1 MGVTVGANGLSI
13 VHKGSGGEANATL
26 PDVCLTTVGKPVVP
40 IPYGNNAKSADLAGG
55 TTTISMDGGNS
66 VAIKGSTFSKST
78 GDAGGDKKG
87 VASGTIEAEAKF
99 ISASPTVKF
108 EGKGVCRLSDQ
119 MTMNKANTMCLGG
132 AQNPSVSVTE
142 EQEGTYTLDIEC
154 RYPDGEPLANAKFK
168 VFDGNNAE
176 IGSGVLDSNGRSS
189 VSSLPPGECY
199 VVYEEDS
206 RKYEAKT
213 SRGLNGHKYEWSD
226 DELFAHCAKEK
237 LPFWEPR
244 SVDSVRSTWGV
255 FDENLGSDKDFISML
270 ATEVRAHF
278 EYELTE
284 KEANDISQN
293 IALLFG
299 TNDDYSVVAN
309 ELIAQVAPIIDK
321 NGVTLNLLHSIHE
334 DESHNNILA
343 LLRQQGYGDSEKY
356 LKELNWSN
364 WTKLISGQL
373 DTILSKVVQRF
384 DTLSKYASM
393 KGYQVAYETLQ
404 VQAKSAN
411 EVKAKLPDITAS
423 GMEKLQEKSSK
434 LISNG
439 AKPKVVNNF
448 SNGQTTQSE
457 KVSDVVHAERTLP
470 VPFALELCYDD
481 KEKTP
486 VSNVPYKLTYSS
498 GEVFEG
504 LLNGKGVA
512 SVYGVPQHEVPKIE
526 FGDPDKAAKAE
537 ADRPAQ
543 LDVLKEEI
551 KKYADYLVK
560 ETIAYNATQPS
571 PQKELLE
578 ELKAQ
583 TEEELNELRARK
595 AELDS
600 ASATEYVWEMAKS
613 SIEGVG
619 DGVTN
624 YVPDFGE
631 IGDYLDALDIDLSV
645 LIYAVTTGDI
655 DELEEALK
663 RVDRGALYL
672 QEATE
677 AMERL
682 LLIISDQEIREYLLT
697 IPQLYLEA
705 LPADEAVKYS
715 LSLAT
720 QKGIDG
726 AIVVGGTAA
735 GTAAGGVGGPAMAV
749 LLTGATTARSAG
761 KAAEPLVKAMNNLV
775 AGKKHSKNNHK
786 EKPEDDETK
795 LERGKCSL
803 CGKPIRPI
811 AKNRGKKKSKKT
823 ADEGDEYCSAEK
835 GYQGELY
842 EKGHPNYGYTKRGGN
857 FENATTE
864 ERKHNPWKFLGY
876 GSQYNHPWY
885 RLVYDK
891 QNGSYTRPR
900 HIKGTEAYGKSAPSG
915 ILAAHHIIT
924 VNEMKKNH
932 FLFEFLPQ
940 VGYDL
945 NEKHNITVLP
955 MLPEL
960 GCDLGVQIHNSNHPG
975 PYTEFVSAQ
984 LRKLEVKIKVGKA
997 CTGDQNTLHKLVE
1010 EISEEIIELMNENDG
1025 GKRPTRGI
1033 ISRPEKWGDDYLSG
1047 NKGCRNQLKESEK
1060 LNTHGSCIHRLSGT
1074 SHDLRDISGNVAP
1087 LPRVNKTKIGK

>member
-26 PDVCLTTVGKPVVP
+26 PDVCLTKVGKPIVP

-142 EQEGTYTLDIEC
+142 DQEGTYTLDIEC

-213 SRGLNGHKYEWSD
+213 SRGLNGHKCEWSD
-226 DELFAHCAKEK
+226 DALFAHCAKEK

-244 SVDSVRSTWGV
+244 SIDSVRSTWGV
-255 FDENLGSDKDFISML
+255 FDENLGSDKDFISLL

-299 TNDDYSVVAN
+299 ANDDYSAVAN
-309 ELIAQVAPIIDK
+309 ELIAQVAPVIDK
-321 NGVTLNLLHSIHE
+321 NGVTLNLIHCIHE

-356 LKELNWSN
+356 LKDLNWSD
-364 WTKLISGQL
+364 WTKSISGQL

-448 SNGQTTQSE
+448 SNGQTTQSG

-470 VPFALELCYDD
+470 VPFALALCYDD

-595 AELDS
+595 AELDN
-600 ASATEYVWEMAKS
+600 ASTTEYVWELAKS

-645 LIYAVTTGDI
+645 LIYAITTGDI

-663 RVDRGALYL
+663 KVDRGALYL

-726 AIVVGGTAA
+726 AIVIGGTAA

-749 LLTGATTARSAG
+749 LLTGAATARSSG
-761 KAAEPLVKAMNNLV
+761 KVIERLVKVLNDVV

-786 EKPEDDETK
+786 EKPEDDETELDKTCPICRDSKCKNRKRLKKGKGQNKKGGYLDAMEKAYRNKGKSYPEGHDWYVGAGSLEVHHVIPLEAVSDKRFKK
-795 LERGKCSL
+795 LFDNFSYDINQTHNLVALPGIMELACELGVQRHQGNHAQGMALSENEAVLNRLEDHEKNARHENIKSFNRKL
-803 CGKPIRPI
+803 FKNNKIQGNELRYPKA
-811 AKNRGKKKSKKT
+811 AKNQVLDLKDRV
-823 ADEGDEYCSAEK
+823 EK
-835 GYQGELY
+835 GLLCKYAD
-842 EKGHPNYGYTKRGGN
+842 NTKKVN
-857 FENATTE
+857 MMFE
-864 ERKHNPWKFLGY
+864 R
-876 GSQYNHPWY
+876 
-885 RLVYDK
+885 
-891 QNGSYTRPR
+891 
-900 HIKGTEAYGKSAPSG
+900 
-915 ILAAHHIIT
+915 
-924 VNEMKKNH
+924 EMKKH
-932 FLFEFLPQ
+932 SKKIL
-940 VGYDL
+940 GYIQDFTWTIAYDGRDYRQGGPGCSNVSTIKQKRKGL
-945 NEKHNITVLP
+945 QRANFCEARDHGFG
-955 MLPEL
+955 L
-960 GCDLGVQIHNSNHPG
+960 GRFNGTLKLG
-975 PYTEFVSAQ
+975 
-984 LRKLEVKIKVGKA
+984 K
-997 CTGDQNTLHKLVE
+997 
-1010 EISEEIIELMNENDG
+1010 
-1025 GKRPTRGI
+1025 
-1033 ISRPEKWGDDYLSG
+1033 
-1047 NKGCRNQLKESEK
+1047 
-1060 LNTHGSCIHRLSGT
+1060 
-1074 SHDLRDISGNVAP
+1074 
-1087 LPRVNKTKIGK
+1087 

>member
-1 MGVTVGANGLSI
+1 
-13 VHKGSGGEANATL
+13 
-26 PDVCLTTVGKPVVP
+26 
-40 IPYGNNAKSADLAGG
+40 
-55 TTTISMDGGNS
+55 MDGGSS
-66 VAIKGSTFSKST
+66 VAVKGSTFSKST

-119 MTMNKANTMCLGG
+119 MTMNKANTMCLSG

-142 EQEGTYTLDIEC
+142 EQEGTYTLYIEC

-356 LKELNWSN
+356 LKELNWN
-364 WTKLISGQL
+364 DWTKLVSGQL
-373 DTILSKVVQRF
+373 DTILSKVAQRF
-384 DTLSKYASM
+384 DALSKYASM
-393 KGYQVAYETLQ
+393 KGYQVAYDTLQ

-486 VSNVPYKLTYSS
+486 VSNVPYRLTYSS

-537 ADRPAQ
+537 AGRPAQ

-600 ASATEYVWEMAKS
+600 ASTTEYLWEMAKS

-645 LIYAVTTGDI
+645 LIYAITTGDI

-697 IPQLYLEA
+697 IPQLYLDA

-735 GTAAGGVGGPAMAV
+735 GTAAGGVPAMAV
-749 LLTGATTARSAG
+749 LLTGATTARSSG
-761 KAAEPLVKAMNNLV
+761 KVIERLVKVLNDVV

-786 EKPEDDETK
+786 EKPKDDETELDKICPICRDSKCKNRKRLKKGKGQNKKGGYLDAMEKAYRSKGKSYPEGHDWYVGTGSLEVHHVIPLEAVSDDVFKELFDDFRHDINDVHNLEALPGIMELACELGVQRHQGNHAQGMALSENEKALSILEGHETNARHENIKSFNRK
-795 LERGKCSL
+795 LFKNNKIQGNELRYPKA
-803 CGKPIRPI
+803 
-811 AKNRGKKKSKKT
+811 AKNQVLDLKDRV
-823 ADEGDEYCSAEK
+823 EK
-835 GYQGELY
+835 GVLCKYAD
-842 EKGHPNYGYTKRGGN
+842 NTKKVN
-857 FENATTE
+857 MMFE
-864 ERKHNPWKFLGY
+864 R
-876 GSQYNHPWY
+876 
-885 RLVYDK
+885 
-891 QNGSYTRPR
+891 
-900 HIKGTEAYGKSAPSG
+900 
-915 ILAAHHIIT
+915 
-924 VNEMKKNH
+924 EMKKH
-932 FLFEFLPQ
+932 SKKIL
-940 VGYDL
+940 GYIQDFTWTIAYDGRDYRQGGPGCSNVSTIKQKRKGL
-945 NEKHNITVLP
+945 QRANFCEARDHGFG
-955 MLPEL
+955 L
-960 GCDLGVQIHNSNHPG
+960 GRFNGTLKLG
-975 PYTEFVSAQ
+975 
-984 LRKLEVKIKVGKA
+984 K
-997 CTGDQNTLHKLVE
+997 
-1010 EISEEIIELMNENDG
+1010 
-1025 GKRPTRGI
+1025 
-1033 ISRPEKWGDDYLSG
+1033 
-1047 NKGCRNQLKESEK
+1047 
-1060 LNTHGSCIHRLSGT
+1060 
-1074 SHDLRDISGNVAP
+1074 
-1087 LPRVNKTKIGK
+1087 

>member
-1 MGVTVGANGLSI
+1 MGVTVGANGLSV

-26 PDVCLTTVGKPVVP
+26 PDVCLTKVGKPIVP

-284 KEANDISQN
+284 KEANDIAQN
-293 IALLFG
+293 IALLFS
-299 TNDDYSVVAN
+299 TNDDYSAVAN

-356 LKELNWSN
+356 LKELNWN
-364 WTKLISGQL
+364 DWTKLVSGQL

-384 DTLSKYASM
+384 DALSKYASM
-393 KGYQVAYETLQ
+393 KGYQVAYDTLQ

-423 GMEKLQEKSSK
+423 GMDKLQEKSSK

-439 AKPKVVNNF
+439 AKPKVVNTF

-457 KVSDVVHAERTLP
+457 KVSDIVHAERTLP

-543 LDVLKEEI
+543 LDVLKEEVQ
-551 KKYADYLVK
+551 KYADYLVK

-595 AELDS
+595 AELDN
-600 ASATEYVWEMAKS
+600 ASTTEYFWELAKS

-645 LIYAVTTGDI
+645 LIYAITTGDI

-726 AIVVGGTAA
+726 AIVIGGTAA

-749 LLTGATTARSAG
+749 LLTGATTARSSG
-761 KAAEPLVKAMNNLV
+761 KVIERLVNVLNDVV

-786 EKPEDDETK
+786 EKPEDDETELDKICPICRDSKCKNRKRLKKGKGVTVRKNHTKNMAKEYVK
-795 LERGKCSL
+795 LGKSFPDQHPWYIGKSSLAVHHLIPIEAVKDQVRFERAFDDFNFDINTIDNL
-803 CGKPIRPI
+803 VTLPMKPILACELHVQCHPTNHSEGI
-811 AKNRGKKKSKKT
+811 ALTEDKRALSILSVHEQNSNKEKLNDFGNKLIKAKPFLAYPKAAQELAAEVLLLIEKGKFCNERDPQEAFAKKMKAKSKDILSYIDEFSWTIDWDSRDYMPGSKYGCSGAKKSK
-823 ADEGDEYCSAEK
+823 
-835 GYQGELY
+835 GETF
-842 EKGHPNYGYTKRGGN
+842 KDNK
-857 FENATTE
+857 
-864 ERKHNPWKFLGY
+864 
-876 GSQYNHPWY
+876 
-885 RLVYDK
+885 K
-891 QNGSYTRPR
+891 QNRTEHCPYERD
-900 HIKGTEAYGKSAPSG
+900 HALNKGQF
-915 ILAAHHIIT
+915 
-924 VNEMKKNH
+924 NKK
-932 FLFEFLPQ
+932 L
-940 VGYDL
+940 
-945 NEKHNITVLP
+945 
-955 MLPEL
+955 EL
-960 GCDLGVQIHNSNHPG
+960 G
-975 PYTEFVSAQ
+975 
-984 LRKLEVKIKVGKA
+984 R
-997 CTGDQNTLHKLVE
+997 
-1010 EISEEIIELMNENDG
+1010 
-1025 GKRPTRGI
+1025 
-1033 ISRPEKWGDDYLSG
+1033 
-1047 NKGCRNQLKESEK
+1047 
-1060 LNTHGSCIHRLSGT
+1060 
-1074 SHDLRDISGNVAP
+1074 
-1087 LPRVNKTKIGK
+1087 

>member
-213 SRGLNGHKYEWSD
+213 SRGLNGHKREWSD
-226 DELFAHCAKEK
+226 DDLFAHCAKEK

-244 SVDSVRSTWGV
+244 SIDSVRSTWGV
-255 FDENLGSDKDFISML
+255 FDENLGSDKDFISLL

-299 TNDDYSVVAN
+299 TNDDYSAVAN
-309 ELIAQVAPIIDK
+309 ELIAQVAPVIDK
-321 NGVTLNLLHSIHE
+321 NGVTLNLLHCIHE
-334 DESHNNILA
+334 DESHNNMLA

-356 LKELNWSN
+356 LKELNWSD
-364 WTKLISGQL
+364 WTKSISGQL

-393 KGYQVAYETLQ
+393 KGYQVAYDTLQ
-404 VQAKSAN
+404 AQAKSAN

-543 LDVLKEEI
+543 LDVLKEEVQ
-551 KKYADYLVK
+551 KYADYLVK

-578 ELKAQ
+578 ELKVQ

-595 AELDS
+595 AELDN
-600 ASATEYVWEMAKS
+600 ASTTEYFWELAKS

-645 LIYAVTTGDI
+645 LIYAITTGDI

-761 KAAEPLVKAMNNLV
+761 KAAEPLLKALNNV
-775 AGKKHSKNNHK
+775 VVGKKHSKNNHK
-786 EKPEDDETK
+786 EKPEDDETELDK
-795 LERGKCSL
+795 TCPICRDSKC
-803 CGKPIRPI
+803 
-811 AKNRGKKKSKKT
+811 KNRKRLKKGKGVTVRKSHTNNMAK
-823 ADEGDEYCSAEK
+823 EYVK
-835 GYQGELY
+835 
-842 EKGHPNYGYTKRGGN
+842 
-857 FENATTE
+857 
-864 ERKHNPWKFLGY
+864 LGK
-876 GSQYNHPWY
+876 SFPEQHPWY
-885 RLVYDK
+885 IGKRSLAVHHLIPIEAVKDQVRFERAFDDFNFDINTIDNLVTLPMK
-891 QNGSYTRPR
+891 P
-900 HIKGTEAYGKSAPSG
+900 
-915 ILAAHHIIT
+915 ILACELHVQCHPT
-924 VNEMKKNH
+924 NH
-932 FLFEFLPQ
+932 SEGIALAEDKRALSILSVHEQ
-940 VGYDL
+940 
-945 NEKHNITVLP
+945 
-955 MLPEL
+955 
-960 GCDLGVQIHNSNHPG
+960 NSN
-975 PYTEFVSAQ
+975 
-984 LRKLEVKIKVGKA
+984 K
-997 CTGDQNTLHKLVE
+997 
-1010 EISEEIIELMNENDG
+1010 
-1025 GKRPTRGI
+1025 
-1033 ISRPEKWGDDYLSG
+1033 
-1047 NKGCRNQLKESEK
+1047 EK
-1060 LNTHGSCIHRLSGT
+1060 LNDFGNKLIKAKPFLAYPKAAQELAAEVLLLIEKGKFCNERDPREAFAKKMKAKSKDILSYIDEFSWTIDWDSRDYMPGSKYGCSGAEKSKGET
-1074 SHDLRDISGNVAP
+1074 FKDNKKQSRTEHCPCERDHA
-1087 LPRVNKTKIGK
+1087 LNKGQFNKKLELGR

>member
-1 MGVTVGANGLSI
+1 
-13 VHKGSGGEANATL
+13 
-26 PDVCLTTVGKPVVP
+26 
-40 IPYGNNAKSADLAGG
+40 
-55 TTTISMDGGNS
+55 MDGGNS

-168 VFDGNNAE
+168 VFYGNNAE

-356 LKELNWSN
+356 LKELNWN
-364 WTKLISGQL
+364 DWTKLVSGQL
-373 DTILSKVVQRF
+373 DTILSKVAQRF
-384 DTLSKYASM
+384 DALSKYASM
-393 KGYQVAYETLQ
+393 KGYQVAYDTLQ
-404 VQAKSAN
+404 AQAKSAN

-481 KEKTP
+481 K
-486 VSNVPYKLTYSS
+486 
-498 GEVFEG
+498 
-504 LLNGKGVA
+504 
-512 SVYGVPQHEVPKIE
+512 
-526 FGDPDKAAKAE
+526 
-537 ADRPAQ
+537 
-543 LDVLKEEI
+543 
-551 KKYADYLVK
+551 KKHLYRMYLIDSLIVVVR
-560 ETIAYNATQPS
+560 S
-571 PQKELLE
+571 
-578 ELKAQ
+578 LKA
-583 TEEELNELRARK
+583 
-595 AELDS
+595 
-600 ASATEYVWEMAKS
+600 
-613 SIEGVG
+613 
-619 DGVTN
+619 
-624 YVPDFGE
+624 
-631 IGDYLDALDIDLSV
+631 YL
-645 LIYAVTTGDI
+645 
-655 DELEEALK
+655 
-663 RVDRGALYL
+663 
-672 QEATE
+672 
-677 AMERL
+677 M
-682 LLIISDQEIREYLLT
+682 
-697 IPQLYLEA
+697 
-705 LPADEAVKYS
+705 VK
-715 LSLAT
+715 
-720 QKGIDG
+720 G
-726 AIVVGGTAA
+726 
-735 GTAAGGVGGPAMAV
+735 
-749 LLTGATTARSAG
+749 
-761 KAAEPLVKAMNNLV
+761 
-775 AGKKHSKNNHK
+775 
-786 EKPEDDETK
+786 
-795 LERGKCSL
+795 
-803 CGKPIRPI
+803 
-811 AKNRGKKKSKKT
+811 
-823 ADEGDEYCSAEK
+823 
-835 GYQGELY
+835 
-842 EKGHPNYGYTKRGGN
+842 
-857 FENATTE
+857 
-864 ERKHNPWKFLGY
+864 
-876 GSQYNHPWY
+876 
-885 RLVYDK
+885 
-891 QNGSYTRPR
+891 
-900 HIKGTEAYGKSAPSG
+900 
-915 ILAAHHIIT
+915 
-924 VNEMKKNH
+924 
-932 FLFEFLPQ
+932 
-940 VGYDL
+940 
-945 NEKHNITVLP
+945 
-955 MLPEL
+955 
-960 GCDLGVQIHNSNHPG
+960 
-975 PYTEFVSAQ
+975 
-984 LRKLEVKIKVGKA
+984 
-997 CTGDQNTLHKLVE
+997 
-1010 EISEEIIELMNENDG
+1010 
-1025 GKRPTRGI
+1025 
-1033 ISRPEKWGDDYLSG
+1033 
-1047 NKGCRNQLKESEK
+1047 
-1060 LNTHGSCIHRLSGT
+1060 
-1074 SHDLRDISGNVAP
+1074 
-1087 LPRVNKTKIGK
+1087 

>member
-1 MGVTVGANGLSI
+1 MDKRCLESAERRFFSFGTIFKSVVQAN
-13 VHKGSGGEANATL
+13 VTL
-26 PDVCLTTVGKPVVP
+26 PDVCLTKVGKPIVP

-119 MTMNKANTMCLGG
+119 MTMNKANTMCLSG

-142 EQEGTYTLDIEC
+142 EQERTYTLDIEC

-309 ELIAQVAPIIDK
+309 ELIAQVSPIIDK

-343 LLRQQGYGDSEKY
+343 LLRQLGYGDPEKY
-356 LKELNWSN
+356 LKDLNWSD
-364 WTKLISGQL
+364 WTKSISGQL

-448 SNGQTTQSE
+448 SNGQTTQSG
-457 KVSDVVHAERTLP
+457 KVSDVIHAERTLP
-470 VPFALELCYDD
+470 VPFALALCYDD

-595 AELDS
+595 AELDN
-600 ASATEYVWEMAKS
+600 ASTTEYVWELAKS

-631 IGDYLDALDIDLSV
+631 IGDYLDAL
-645 LIYAVTTGDI
+645 
-655 DELEEALK
+655 EEALK
-663 RVDRGALYL
+663 KVDRGALYL

-726 AIVVGGTAA
+726 AIVIGGTAA

-749 LLTGATTARSAG
+749 LLTGAATARSSG
-761 KAAEPLVKAMNNLV
+761 KVIERLVKVLNDVV

-786 EKPEDDETK
+786 EKPEDDETELDKTCPICRDSKCKNRKRLKKGKGQNKKGGYLDAMEKAYRNKGKSYPEGHDWYVGAGSLEVHHVIPLEAVSDKRFKK
-795 LERGKCSL
+795 LFDNFSYDINQTHNLVALPGIMELACELGVQRHQGNHAQGMALSENEAVLNRLEDHEKNARHENIKSFNRKL
-803 CGKPIRPI
+803 FKNNKIQGNELRYPKA
-811 AKNRGKKKSKKT
+811 AKNQVLDLKDRV
-823 ADEGDEYCSAEK
+823 EK
-835 GYQGELY
+835 GLLCKYAD
-842 EKGHPNYGYTKRGGN
+842 NTKKVN
-857 FENATTE
+857 MMFE
-864 ERKHNPWKFLGY
+864 R
-876 GSQYNHPWY
+876 
-885 RLVYDK
+885 
-891 QNGSYTRPR
+891 
-900 HIKGTEAYGKSAPSG
+900 
-915 ILAAHHIIT
+915 
-924 VNEMKKNH
+924 EMKKYSKKI
-932 FLFEFLPQ
+932 L
-940 VGYDL
+940 GYIQDFTWTIAYDGRDYRQGGPGCSNVSTIKQKRKGL
-945 NEKHNITVLP
+945 QRANFCEARDHGFG
-955 MLPEL
+955 L
-960 GCDLGVQIHNSNHPG
+960 GRFNGTLKLG
-975 PYTEFVSAQ
+975 
-984 LRKLEVKIKVGKA
+984 K
-997 CTGDQNTLHKLVE
+997 
-1010 EISEEIIELMNENDG
+1010 
-1025 GKRPTRGI
+1025 
-1033 ISRPEKWGDDYLSG
+1033 
-1047 NKGCRNQLKESEK
+1047 
-1060 LNTHGSCIHRLSGT
+1060 
-1074 SHDLRDISGNVAP
+1074 
-1087 LPRVNKTKIGK
+1087 

>member
-1 MGVTVGANGLSI
+1 MDKRCLESAERRFFSFGTIFKSVVQAN
-13 VHKGSGGEANATL
+13 VTL
-26 PDVCLTTVGKPVVP
+26 PDVCLTKVGKPIVP

-119 MTMNKANTMCLGG
+119 MTMNKANTMCLSG

-142 EQEGTYTLDIEC
+142 EQERTYTLDIEC

-309 ELIAQVAPIIDK
+309 ELIAQVSPIIDK

-343 LLRQQGYGDSEKY
+343 LLRQLGYGDPEKY
-356 LKELNWSN
+356 LKDLNWSD
-364 WTKLISGQL
+364 WTKSISGQL

-448 SNGQTTQSE
+448 SNGQTTQSG
-457 KVSDVVHAERTLP
+457 KVSDVIHAERTLP
-470 VPFALELCYDD
+470 VPFALALCYDD

-595 AELDS
+595 AELDN
-600 ASATEYVWEMAKS
+600 ASTTEYVWELAKS

-631 IGDYLDALDIDLSV
+631 IGDYLDAL
-645 LIYAVTTGDI
+645 
-655 DELEEALK
+655 EEALK
-663 RVDRGALYL
+663 KVDRGALYL

-726 AIVVGGTAA
+726 AIVIGGTAA

-749 LLTGATTARSAG
+749 LLTGAATARSSG
-761 KAAEPLVKAMNNLV
+761 KVIERLVKVLNDVV

-786 EKPEDDETK
+786 EKPEDDETELDKTCPICRDSKCKNRKRLKKGKGQNKKGGYLDAMEKAYRNKGKSYPEGHDWYVGAGSLEVHHVIPLEAVSDKRFKK
-795 LERGKCSL
+795 LFDNFSYDINQTHNLVALPGIMELACELGVQRHQGNHAQGMALSENEAVLNRLEDHEKNARHENIKSFNRKL
-803 CGKPIRPI
+803 FKNNKIQGNELRYPKA
-811 AKNRGKKKSKKT
+811 AKNQVLDLKDRV
-823 ADEGDEYCSAEK
+823 EK
-835 GYQGELY
+835 GLLCKYAD
-842 EKGHPNYGYTKRGGN
+842 NTKKVN
-857 FENATTE
+857 MMFE
-864 ERKHNPWKFLGY
+864 R
-876 GSQYNHPWY
+876 
-885 RLVYDK
+885 
-891 QNGSYTRPR
+891 
-900 HIKGTEAYGKSAPSG
+900 
-915 ILAAHHIIT
+915 
-924 VNEMKKNH
+924 EMKK
-932 FLFEFLPQ
+932 
-940 VGYDL
+940 Y
-945 NEKHNITVLP
+945 
-955 MLPEL
+955 
-960 GCDLGVQIHNSNHPG
+960 S
-975 PYTEFVSAQ
+975 
-984 LRKLEVKIKVGKA
+984 
-997 CTGDQNTLHKLVE
+997 
-1010 EISEEIIELMNENDG
+1010 
-1025 GKRPTRGI
+1025 
-1033 ISRPEKWGDDYLSG
+1033 
-1047 NKGCRNQLKESEK
+1047 
-1060 LNTHGSCIHRLSGT
+1060 
-1074 SHDLRDISGNVAP
+1074 
-1087 LPRVNKTKIGK
+1087 

>member
-26 PDVCLTTVGKPVVP
+26 PDVCLTKVGKPIVP

-119 MTMNKANTMCLGG
+119 MTMNKANTMCISG

-142 EQEGTYTLDIEC
+142 VQEGTYTLDIEC

-176 IGSGVLDSNGRSS
+176 IGSGILDSNGRSS

-255 FDENLGSDKDFISML
+255 FDENLGSDKDFISLL

-356 LKELNWSN
+356 LKELNWDD
-364 WTKLISGQL
+364 WTKLVSGQL

-393 KGYQVAYETLQ
+393 KGYQVAYDTLQ

-526 FGDPDKAAKAE
+526 FGDRDKAAKAE

-600 ASATEYVWEMAKS
+600 ASTTEYVWEMAKS

-645 LIYAVTTGDI
+645 LIYAITTGDI

-761 KAAEPLVKAMNNLV
+761 KAAEPLLKALNNV
-775 AGKKHSKNNHK
+775 VVGKKHSKNNHK
-786 EKPEDDETK
+786 EKPEDDETELDK
-795 LERGKCSL
+795 TCPICRDSKC
-803 CGKPIRPI
+803 
-811 AKNRGKKKSKKT
+811 KNRKRLKK
-823 ADEGDEYCSAEK
+823 GK
-835 GYQGELY
+835 GYTDR
-842 EKGHPNYGYTKRGGN
+842 KGARHTKNMKKAKPGYPKTH
-857 FENATTE
+857 A
-864 ERKHNPWKFLGY
+864 
-876 GSQYNHPWY
+876 WY
-885 RLVYDK
+885 AGAR
-891 QNGSYTRPR
+891 T
-900 HIKGTEAYGKSAPSG
+900 
-915 ILAAHHIIT
+915 LAAHHVIPIEAVKDDPYFEKAFDNFNFDINT
-924 VNEMKKNH
+924 IDNLVTLPMTPELACELRVQCHYTNHDQGIALNEDLSAFDRLLTHEQNNNADKLNAFGGKLLSKKPFLAYPKAAEKLALEVLDLVKKGEFCNSGNPRKEFADEMKQKSKKILKYINDFSWTIDWDSRDYH
-932 FLFEFLPQ
+932 PESTY
-940 VGYDL
+940 GCSGA
-945 NEKHNITVLP
+945 EKVEKQSFKDDKTLKRTKPCSYKRDHSLGKGKFNGKL
-955 MLPEL
+955 EL
-960 GCDLGVQIHNSNHPG
+960 G
-975 PYTEFVSAQ
+975 
-984 LRKLEVKIKVGKA
+984 K
-997 CTGDQNTLHKLVE
+997 
-1010 EISEEIIELMNENDG
+1010 
-1025 GKRPTRGI
+1025 
-1033 ISRPEKWGDDYLSG
+1033 
-1047 NKGCRNQLKESEK
+1047 
-1060 LNTHGSCIHRLSGT
+1060 
-1074 SHDLRDISGNVAP
+1074 
-1087 LPRVNKTKIGK
+1087 